1 MGVSVAL
8 RAKYLLPW
16 CCIHDS
22 LKFDM
27 QSDHVLKKSNF
38 DVLTPLP
45 KSTQGVGHRSS
56 IKNHFDMFLIYCNA
70 VCMQNFCKKYLHLTE
85 LLRNLQIRPLT
96 PLGGWYIFNH
106 GFAYL
111 QALGNHGL

>member
-1 MGVSVAL
+1 MGMSGVL

-27 QSDHVLKKSNF
+27 QNDHVLKKLNY

-56 IKNHFDMFLIYCNA
+56 IKNH
-70 VCMQNFCKKYLHLTE
+70 V
-85 LLRNLQIRPLT
+85 
-96 PLGGWYIFNH
+96 
-106 GFAYL
+106 
-111 QALGNHGL
+111 

>member
-1 MGVSVAL
+1 MAVSGAL

-27 QSDHVLKKSNF
+27 QNDHVLKKSSF

-45 KSTQGVGHRSS
+45 KSAQGVGHRSS
-56 IKNHFDMFLIYCNA
+56 IINHVLICFLFIVTLSAC
-70 VCMQNFCKKYLHLTE
+70 VIFVKILTSD
-85 LLRNLQIRPLT
+85 
-96 PLGGWYIFNH
+96 
-106 GFAYL
+106 
-111 QALGNHGL
+111 